1 SRAQRCGDA
10 RDAFRLVGRRDRK
23 AEMAYALLERAAQ
36 MFQFDRQRRARVS
49 VEWFYGDEDSLAR
62 EPVGLIVRRVNEP
75 AGRTVGGC
83 VAGLFAEERFG
94 LDPVSLIVHESVFE
108 ADLMRLRIRSPGRRR
123 SGCELDSRE

>member
-1 SRAQRCGDA
+1 
-10 RDAFRLVGRRDRK
+10 
-23 AEMAYALLERAAQ
+23 MAYALIERAAQ

-83 VAGLFAEERFG
+83 VAGLFAKERFG

-108 ADLMRLRIRSPGRRR
+108 ADFMRVRIQLRRR
-123 SGCELDSRE
+123 RRRDFEFDSREQEIAVRVTSRPAF